1 MSTLLSQSENTMLRG
16 LVGVKITKLVLHKHP
31 GMSGYRVALFQ
42 LHKRQNIAVEIVSHS
57 ISNRQEAFRMSI
69 RETESETIFFGSDEI
84 QFEDFLVSKVCLV
97 RQKDVVDKEASKDEE
112 PVLVDVDAGISLL
125 SKAGAMLL
133 LVADP
138 FPTLFQLRFSSQVDL
153 FRSNSFEQFVE
164 I

>member
-1 MSTLLSQSENTMLRG
+1 
-16 LVGVKITKLVLHKHP
+16 
-31 GMSGYRVALFQ
+31 
-42 LHKRQNIAVEIVSHS
+42 
-57 ISNRQEAFRMSI
+57 MSI